1 MRIPAALE
9 RYLPAR
15 KPVLRFGRGPVV
27 AVTWDQSA
35 IYFLVAEKRGEA
47 VRASRRGKLVRREE
61 QDPLLTLGE
70 HLRAEAIDA
79 KRLVLLLAR
88 AELEMTTF
96 PVAGVGNAELPAVVN
111 LELEDKV
118 GESDRELVVDY
129 MLPTAYGVRDAS
141 AKDAGPTADPLG
153 LPLATDTAERVIAY
167 WMFGETRDAWMTRA
181 MAAGFQL
188 EVITPRQLG
197 PLGLII
203 RREVERDGLAVVVV
217 LYHSEIEF
225 GFLRGDEILA
235 LRAIRISA
243 SDSDS
248 LAEQT
253 LSEIRRTASM
263 TDWGVPIESFEVLLV
278 TCAAELA
285 GIGAADVELLADFLN
300 ARVIGGSPASGEG
313 VQPVESVLLGAAA
326 DHLLERLPINL
337 LAAKRPPVPPSPARR
352 WAAIG
357 AVAALAVGVGGWTL
371 RSDVAK
377 LSDELAEVRGELQR
391 TEQVAA
397 KFQERADETRVVR
410 RWLEDQTDWLS
421 QLKLLSDRFPES
433 QMAHLRSL
441 RATADST
448 GGQFDLSVQVRS
460 PQDVAGVE
468 DRLRAAGFA
477 ITSQQVNEQANDS
490 EYPWQFEARV
500 RFRQVP
506 LDDREE
512 QETFV
517 SGKQPDVPAGAKAEA
532 GDEQSSDEPAL
543 RPTATATP
551 ADDTPAEPPPGDAAV
566 TPAPAATAIDR
577 PADPPA
583 PEADGANDS
592 VPERSP
598 GGEVDR

>member
-47 VRASRRGKLVRREE
+47 VRASRRGTLDRGGQ
-61 QDPLLTLGE
+61 QDPLLTLAE
-70 HLRAEAIDA
+70 HFRAEAIDA
-79 KRLVLLLAR
+79 KRLVLLLPR

-96 PVAGVGNAELPAVVN
+96 PVAGVGSAELPAVVN

-129 MLPTAYGVRDAS
+129 MLPTAYAPSDTA
-141 AKDAGPTADPLG
+141 AKGAGPAADLSESSPS
-153 LPLATDTAERVIAY
+153 TDAAERVIAY
-167 WMFGETRDAWMTRA
+167 WMFGETRDAWMNRA
-181 MAAGFQL
+181 TAAGFQL

-197 PLGLII
+197 PIGQIL
-203 RREVERDGLAVVVV
+203 RRELGRDGLAVVVV

-248 LAEQT
+248 LAEQA

-263 TDWGVPIESFEVLLV
+263 TDWGVPIESFDVLLV
-278 TCAAELA
+278 PCAAELA
-285 GIGAADVELLADFLN
+285 GIGATDVDLLADFLN
-300 ARVIGGSPASGEG
+300 ARVIGGSPASGERSH
-313 VQPVESVLLGAAA
+313 PVEPVLFGAAS
-326 DHLLERLPINL
+326 DYLLERLPINL
-337 LAAKRPPVPPSPARR
+337 LAAKRPPVPPNPARR
-352 WAAIG
+352 WAAIA
-357 AVAALAVGVGGWTL
+357 AVAALAIGVAGWTL

-377 LSDELAEVRGELQR
+377 LTDDLATARGELQR
-391 TEQVAA
+391 AEQVAA

-433 QMAHLRSL
+433 QLAHLRSL
-441 RATADST
+441 RAIADST

-468 DRLRAAGFA
+468 DRLRSAGFA
-477 ITSQQVNEQANDS
+477 ITSQQVNQQANDS
-490 EYPWQFEARV
+490 DYPWQFEAKV
-500 RFRQVP
+500 RFQQAP

-517 SGKQPDVPAGAKAEA
+517 AGKQPG
-532 GDEQSSDEPAL
+532 L
-543 RPTATATP
+543 P
-551 ADDTPAEPPPGDAAV
+551 ADSKGAADDQSTEELPTSGPGWTGTSAAPATEPPPPDTKAV
-566 TPAPAATAIDR
+566 PEGTAAPALETPTDQTPDSSGGGDDSI
-577 PADPPA
+577 
-583 PEADGANDS
+583 PEKPLDG
-592 VPERSP
+592 ETGR
-598 GGEVDR
+598 

>member
-47 VRASRRGKLVRREE
+47 VRASRRGKLARREE

-88 AELEMTTF
+88 AQLEMTTF

-129 MLPTAYGVRDAS
+129 MLPTAYAMREGS

-313 VQPVESVLLGAAA
+313 AQPVESVLLGAAS

-337 LAAKRPPVPPSPARR
+337 LAAKRPPVPPNPARR

-357 AVAALAVGVGGWTL
+357 AVAALSIGVGGWTL
-371 RSDVAK
+371 RTDVAK
-377 LSDELAEVRGELQR
+377 LSEELAEVRGELQR

-517 SGKQPDVPAGAKAEA
+517 SGKQPDAPAGAKAEA
-532 GDEQSSDEPAL
+532 GDEQPSDEPTP

-551 ADDTPAEPPPGDAAV
+551 TDDTPAEPPPGDAAV
-566 TPAPAATAIDR
+566 TPAPAATANDR
-577 PADPPA
+577 PAEPPA
-583 PEADGANDS
+583 SEADGANDS
-592 VPERSP
+592 VPEQSP
-598 GGEVDR
+598 GGEADR